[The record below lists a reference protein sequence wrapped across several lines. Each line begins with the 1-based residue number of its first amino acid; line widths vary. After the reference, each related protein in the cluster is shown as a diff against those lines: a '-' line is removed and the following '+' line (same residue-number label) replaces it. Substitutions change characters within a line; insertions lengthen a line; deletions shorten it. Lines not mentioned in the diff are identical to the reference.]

1 MKALVYK
8 GPGEKALEN
17 RQKPKIT
24 APTDAIVTIT
34 KTTICG
40 TDLHI
45 LKGDVPSCQPG
56 AVFWVTKVLALLT
69 RLGQVSPHSSRET
82 EC

>member
-17 RQKPKIT
+17 RPKPEIT

-34 KTTICG
+34 KRLFAAPTCISSRAMYRVVS
-40 TDLHI
+40 L
-45 LKGDVPSCQPG
+45 